1 MDFVQMIFQ
10 GLSGRTAD
18 KASGGGA
25 CNDLTRAVE
34 RVVDEVSA
42 NLRSIPRYARVLTG
56 PVSLTF
62 QYIDEVVEKT
72 PGAFPCRRSAF
83 VEDPR
88 INAFFAS
95 AQHLQ
100 EVFSQSE
107 EVRQVFEKKPD
118 AAECWGLLCMRK
130 EERTK
135 LGMAAVDGAIRRDV
149 MQTAVNFTDHQIV
162 SPGTTES
169 EARCALKCCI
179 FNSLLADI
187 RSKVTSARTRSGE
200 LGTRLRALQG
210 RLRRLENG
218 GNAGST
224 RSELREEIAAVER
237 ELATVEPRLET
248 NDDLLQFL
256 ADTLSDPGKFIR
268 MQTRSL
274 RLNRMGTR
282 IEGDSSEPGYDLDVS
297 EISVASREP
306 RVSAMVR
313 FPRAELLPREDFL
326 KKANLFLSM

>member
-1 MDFVQMIFQ
+1 
-10 GLSGRTAD
+10 
-18 KASGGGA
+18 
-25 CNDLTRAVE
+25 
-34 RVVDEVSA
+34 
-42 NLRSIPRYARVLTG
+42 VLTG

-62 QYIDEVVEKT
+62 QYIDEMVEKT
-72 PGAFPCRRSAF
+72 PVAFPCRRSAF

-107 EVRQVFEKKPD
+107 EVRQVFEREPD
-118 AAECWGLLCMRK
+118 ADECWGLLCMRK

-149 MQTAVNFTDHQIV
+149 LQTAVNFTDHQVV

-179 FNSLLADI
+179 FKSLLADI
-187 RSKVTSARTRSGE
+187 RNKVTSARSRSGE
-200 LGTRLRALQG
+200 LETRLSALQG
-210 RLRRLENG
+210 RLRRLDNG
-218 GNAGST
+218 RKTGAT
-224 RSELREEIAAVER
+224 RSKLCEEIAAVER

-248 NDDLLQFL
+248 NDDLLQYL
-256 ADTLSDPGKFIR
+256 TDELSNPGKFVR

-282 IEGDSSEPGYDLDVS
+282 IEVGSSEPGYDLDVS

-313 FPRAELLPREDFL
+313 FPRAELLPKEDFL